1 MRDYVACRA
10 PRDAVPAVG
19 RPAAP
24 DDVSR
29 VESMSEDEGRFASLE
44 AEILDCLV
52 ASDMGRL
59 RELLDDE
66 FVITTAGWMERP
78 SSRDEW
84 IEGLAAQ
91 HGPLESYQ
99 VHSVDVRML
108 SDVAVVLV
116 LSTQRAVWK
125 GEPFEGQFRYTDVFR
140 RTPDGRWR
148 LHTRHA
154 NLRPQD

>member
-1 MRDYVACRA
+1 
-10 PRDAVPAVG
+10 
-19 RPAAP
+19 
-24 DDVSR
+24 
-29 VESMSEDEGRFASLE
+29 MSEDEGRFAALE
-44 AEILDCLV
+44 AEILDCL
-52 ASDMGRL
+52 ATQDMGRL
-59 RELLDDE
+59 GELLDDD

-78 SSRDEW
+78 SSREEW

-108 SDVAVVLV
+108 GDVTVVLV

-125 GEPFEGQFRYTDVFR
+125 GAPFEGQFRYTDVFR
-140 RTPDGRWR
+140 RASDGRWR

-154 NLRPQD
+154 SLRPLA